1 MTAGVLAKTSRE
13 LRAIGRVQAI
23 RHDLSPAMGKIA
35 DLVLADPT
43 AMPHLSITEVALRA
57 GSSAATVTRFA
68 RVLGYTSYAQFRVGL
83 ASDIGHEDAHESWRA
98 DIGREFDPQDAPGDL
113 LRVLLTTHAR
123 ALEATAALIELDEV
137 RVVAKTIWNC
147 AHLDVYGIGG
157 SAEMAAELQ
166 ARLYRIGVNAHAWG
180 EVHSGLAS
188 AAILPPGS
196 VAVALSNSGRTD
208 ETIELLQ
215 LAHQSGAFTVA
226 ITSDRNSPLAGIADS
241 CIANATPKTHLQ
253 PDDLSAKHAQLLV
266 LDLLY
271 LLVAQEDY
279 TATAEKLTASRVA
292 VSSHRRPLGASRPRI
307 RPLFASRSSP

>member
-1 MTAGVLAKTSRE
+1 MTVGAMTSTSKD

-23 RHDLSPAMGKIA
+23 RPHLSPAMSKIA
-35 DLVLADPT
+35 DLVLADPSDL
-43 AMPHLSITEVALRA
+43 PHLSITEVASRA

-68 RVLGYTSYAQFRVGL
+68 RALGYASYAQFRIGL

-98 DIGREFDPQDAPGDL
+98 DIGRECDPQDAPDDL
-113 LRVLLTTHAR
+113 LRALLSTHAR

-137 RVVAKTIWNC
+137 RFVAKAVWNC

-157 SAEMAAELQ
+157 SAEMASELQ
-166 ARLYRIGVNAHAWG
+166 ARLYRIGVNTHAWG
-180 EVHSGLAS
+180 EVHAGLAS
-188 AAILPPGS
+188 AAILPENS

-215 LAHQSGAFTVA
+215 LARQSGAFTVA
-226 ITSDRNSPLAGIADS
+226 ITSDRNSPLADVADA
-241 CIANATPKTHLQ
+241 CVANATSKTHPQ

-271 LLVAQEDY
+271 LLVAQQDY
-279 TATAEKLTASRVA
+279 AATADKLTASRVA
-292 VSSHRRPLGASRPRI
+292 VTSHRRPLGAARPRP
-307 RPLFASRSSP
+307 RPPPRGAR